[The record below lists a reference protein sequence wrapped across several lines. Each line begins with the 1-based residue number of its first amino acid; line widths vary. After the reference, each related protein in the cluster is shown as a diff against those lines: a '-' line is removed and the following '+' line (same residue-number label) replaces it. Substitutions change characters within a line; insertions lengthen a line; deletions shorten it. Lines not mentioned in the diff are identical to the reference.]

1 MTFSLITAT
10 LGRVEEIRILCES
23 LVMQTYKDF
32 ELYIIDQNS
41 HNLVEDIVN
50 QFKTAFIIHYIRNDK
65 KGLSLNRNIALRM
78 ASGEIFGFPDD
89 DCYYAQ
95 DTLEQVYKT
104 FQKDRESL
112 FVATST
118 YDSITKNLQRTFS
131 TKNIYKKDVLKTCI
145 SYNMFVRKNTLLF
158 DERLGVGTY
167 FSSGEETDYLYS
179 LIHESKTKYGT
190 FCNSAKVFHPST
202 PSNSYDKIYKYS
214 LGFAALQK
222 KDWLVRKDIHALAV
236 YAHYLLRAFCGMLLI
251 KHFKKNWCSFTG
263 KIIGFIKFKVD

>member
-10 LGRVEEIRILCES
+10 LGRVEEIRLLCES

-32 ELYIIDQNS
+32 ELYIVDQNS
-41 HNLVEDIVN
+41 HHTVEDIVN
-50 QFKTAFIIHYIRNDK
+50 EYKDTFTIHYIRNDK
-65 KGLSLNRNIALRM
+65 KGLSLNRNIALKK
-78 ASGEIFGFPDD
+78 ATGEIFGFPDD

-95 DTLEQVYKT
+95 DALEHVYKT
-104 FQKDRESL
+104 FQENKPSI

-118 YDSITKNLQRTFS
+118 YDTKTKKIQRTFS
-131 TKNIYKKDVLKTCI
+131 KQRIYKKNVFKTCI
-145 SYNMFVRKNTLLF
+145 SYNIFVRRNTLLF

-179 LIHESKTKYGT
+179 LMQMSQTNYGI
-190 FCNSAKVFHPST
+190 FCIPAKIFHPST

-222 KDWLVRKDIHALAV
+222 KDWLVRKDNHALTV
-236 YAHYLLRAFCGMLLI
+236 YVYYLLRSICGMLLI
-251 KHFKKNWCSFTG
+251 KHFKKHWYSFTG
-263 KIIGFIKFKVD
+263 KMMGFIKFKVD